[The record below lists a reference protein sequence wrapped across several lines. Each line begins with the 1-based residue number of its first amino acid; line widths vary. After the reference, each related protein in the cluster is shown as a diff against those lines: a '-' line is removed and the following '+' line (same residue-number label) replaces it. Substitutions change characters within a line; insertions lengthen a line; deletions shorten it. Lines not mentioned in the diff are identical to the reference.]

1 MDIKVKTRDHG
12 RLVVNA
18 EYASLLSL
26 NKLDTAD
33 LLWQA
38 ETESIKE
45 ILKERGTGRLFL
57 NQDQSVPPLECYLKR
72 YRPVPI
78 KEKLKNWICG
88 KRAYFDAFHEWKAIL
103 AFHKYELPTMVP
115 IAVAKHGH
123 NSCLLTLG
131 ITDYIRASEL
141 LPSLCSTQHGNLRRT
156 IVKKIAKLAGTMH
169 RMGLAHQD
177 FYLVHL
183 FIREN
188 ENYKPYIIDL
198 QRVIMQR
205 RLAMRWRVK
214 DLAQL
219 LFSAAPVITKQD
231 IDTFCNS
238 YMKAAG
244 ISRQLG
250 CKLARAVSRKAGR
263 MAARHNRKNKKN
275 ACDSQIAIP
284 DIKCT

>member
-1 MDIKVKTRDHG
+1 MDIKVETWDDG
-12 RLVVNA
+12 RLMINA
-18 EYASLLSL
+18 EYASILSL
-26 NKLDTAD
+26 NKLDTAA
-33 LLWQA
+33 LLWKA

-57 NQDQSVPPLECYLKR
+57 NQNLGVPPLECYLKR
-72 YRPVPI
+72 YRPVPL
-78 KEKLKNWICG
+78 KEKLKNWTCG
-88 KRAYFDAFHEWKAIL
+88 KRAYFDAFHEWRAIL
-103 AFHKYELPTMVP
+103 TFHKYELPTMVP

-141 LPSLCSTQHGNLRRT
+141 FPSLCSPQYADIRKTL
-156 IVKKIAKLAGTMH
+156 IEKIANLAGTMH

-177 FYLVHL
+177 FYLVHM
-183 FIREN
+183 FIRKN

-219 LFSAAPVITKQD
+219 LFSAAPVITKKD
-231 IDTFCNS
+231 IDTFCNT
-238 YMKAAG
+238 YMKA
-244 ISRQLG
+244 SETRKQLG
-250 CKLARAVSRKAGR
+250 PKLARSVSRKAGR
-263 MAARHNRKNKKN
+263 MAARHNRKNRKTVRDN
-275 ACDSQIAIP
+275 QIAIP
-284 DIKCT
+284 DIKCL